1 MEMMIR
7 RDPITGLYE
16 SVPAPGEV
24 EDTVENKSVTIQQNS
39 VHSVKKV
46 RGRPSRS

>member
-16 SVPAPGEV
+16 NVPVPEP
-24 EDTVENKSVTIQQNS
+24 EDKNNCVTIQQNS
-39 VHSVKKV
+39 VHSDKKV
-46 RGRPSRS
+46 RGRPPRGKP